1 MQAWVGQRSRLAFG
15 TARSNLRGIGW
26 WVDVVVV
33 QPQRVRT
40 SRLRLDKSDLSL
52 TSQASCHLVVGK
64 SVAGTGC
71 TQALEA

>member
-1 MQAWVGQRSRLAFG
+1 MQAWAVRHSRLEFG
-15 TARSNLRGIGW
+15 IARSNLRGIGW

-33 QPQRVRT
+33 QQQRVRT

-52 TSQASCHLVVGK
+52 KSRASCHLVVGK
-64 SVAGTGC
+64 SVAGTGR